1 MDDNGSNVGEVREQ
15 VTTNVVAL
23 GDVIFVKPHGG
34 SWWPALVVDKNTVTK
49 SARPG
54 ERSAGK
60 VRVRLYGSSQYLY
73 VDPIK
78 CRSEFEKTLKQHNGS
93 YREIFQQS
101 LEKALPS
108 SKPSKSKRPGS
119 QTKGKGKV
127 KRLKQSNVAQNME
140 DSLDQIEVLDDNNLS
155 SQSPVTEIA
164 SEGTSQELSERR
176 VRVMSKLGLAAPP
189 GSPFIKD

>member
-1 MDDNGSNVGEVREQ
+1 MDGSGSNVGEGREQ
-15 VTTNVVAL
+15 VTTDVVAL
-23 GDVIFVKPHGG
+23 GDVIFVKPQGG
-34 SWWPALVVDKNTVTK
+34 SWWPALVVDKNTVAK

-78 CRSEFEKTLKQHNGS
+78 CRFEFEKILNQHNGS

-101 LEKALPS
+101 LAKALPS

-119 QTKGKGKV
+119 QTKGKEKV

-140 DSLDQIEVLDDNNLS
+140 YQIEVLDDNNLC

-189 GSPFIKD
+189 GSPFTKD